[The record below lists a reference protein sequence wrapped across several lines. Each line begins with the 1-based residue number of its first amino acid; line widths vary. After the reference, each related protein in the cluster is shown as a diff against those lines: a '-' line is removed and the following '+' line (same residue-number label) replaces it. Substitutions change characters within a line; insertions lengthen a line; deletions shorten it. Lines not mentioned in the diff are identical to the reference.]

1 VAYAGAVLRPL
12 GGIFLIVYFAVLAA
26 TLWALV
32 DAAVR
37 PNGAFV
43 AADKRTKQFWV
54 VVLAVAAVAAYVR
67 VFTFIALVAALVYLL
82 DVRPAVRSY
91 R

>member
-1 VAYAGAVLRPL
+1 VLRPIA
-12 GGIFLIVYFAVLAA
+12 GIFLIIYLVTLAV

-32 DAAVR
+32 DAALR
-37 PNGAFV
+37 PARVFV

-54 VVLAVAAVAAYVR
+54 AVLVVATLAAYIR
-67 VFTFIALVAALVYLL
+67 LFTFIALVAALVYLL